1 MNLLEEAKK
10 AYWREGRRKTPAF
23 YGKLRRLLL
32 EKLAESGELD
42 EDDLSW
48 VEQRLKD
55 FKI

>member
-10 AYWREGRRKTPAF
+10 AYWREGRRKTPEF

-42 EDDLSW
+42 EDDEMW
-48 VEQRLKD
+48 VEARIQEIRK
-55 FKI
+55 

>member
-48 VEQRLKD
+48 VEQILKD
-55 FKI
+55 FET